1 MARHDRQALPSLPPP
16 RWARGLPFAT
26 AALAYILG
34 ASPAFAQVARVCTDP
49 TYCYPISSE
58 PVVPTPADAAV
69 LTVQLPN
76 TLFGDVVAL
85 QEAQTDPIHHQIF
98 LVFHVAAPSP
108 SHPREAR
115 YPLPRLPAGTYQ
127 IRGALLIEVDPFP
140 ITHMADLTISSAPTV
155 PVLGDPGRVAL
166 IALLAFLGA
175 SAMAGRGR
183 ESGRL

>member
-1 MARHDRQALPSLPPP
+1 VERRDRLAAPDFPPP
-16 RWARGLPFAT
+16 RWARGLLVVT
-26 AALAYILG
+26 AVLTCILG
-34 ASPAFAQVARVCTDP
+34 ASTAFAQVARVCTDP

-98 LVFHVAAPSP
+98 LVFHVLAPSP

-127 IRGALLIEVDPFP
+127 IHGALLIEVDPFP
-140 ITHMADLTISSAPTV
+140 ITHMADLTISAAPTV
-155 PVLGDPGRVAL
+155 PVLGDPGRLAL
-166 IALLAFLGA
+166 GALLVFLGA

-183 ESGRL
+183 ESARF